1 MIKTGRPHLTDT
13 TVFVTTIG
21 DKANFADCLAHL
33 KIQTVR
39 CRIEVI
45 DHVAPMSAAFQQM
58 HVRCRT
64 PFYIQVDEDM
74 ILFPKAVQTLQ
85 RLIRR
90 SPPNVAMI
98 CAPLWDCDIRAAIQ
112 GIKIYRHAIVKD
124 YPYENTL
131 SCEIR
136 QLDQIVSAGF
146 TTISLPLR
154 NRSTCFGEHGKH
166 YTPETIFSR
175 WQRTFQKH
183 NRLGHI
189 KWIEPWAEW
198 LLQRYLKSRD
208 TLHLY
213 AFLGAVAGISGV
225 APTDGEKDWREPNDV
240 LQRIKRYFPATPAS
254 SKRTRRR

>member
-1 MIKTGRPHLTDT
+1 LTDT

-21 DKANFADCLAHL
+21 DKANYTDCLAHL
-33 KIQTVR
+33 RAQTVC

-58 HVRCRT
+58 LIRCRT
-64 PFYIQVDEDM
+64 PFYVQVDEDM
-74 ILFPKAVQTLQ
+74 ILFARAIHTLQ
-85 RLIRR
+85 RLIRL

-98 CAPLWDCDIRAAIQ
+98 CAPLWDCDIQAAIQ
-112 GIKIYRHAIVKD
+112 GIKIYRHAIVRHF
-124 YPYENTL
+124 PYENIL

-136 QLDQIVSAGF
+136 QLDQIVAAGF

-154 NRSTCFGEHGKH
+154 NRTTCLGEHGKH
-166 YTPETIFSR
+166 HTPVTIFSR

-183 NRLGHI
+183 NRFGHI
-189 KWIEPWAEW
+189 KWIEPWVDW

-213 AFLGAVAGISGV
+213 AFLGAVAGITGD
-225 APTDGEKDWREPNDV
+225 APTDGEKDWRAPNEA
-240 LQRIKRYFPATPAS
+240 LQRIQRYFPVDATG
-254 SKRTRRR
+254 SKRTRRS